1 MPRRPATPRP
11 VPATGTARPADPYP
25 LVPARKVGGLIL
37 IGGPDVASLP
47 GMAAVSSPGQRPDL
61 DRQVAR
67 VTSRAAARS
76 LPVGGS

>member
-47 GMAAVSSPGQRPDL
+47 G
-61 DRQVAR
+61 
-67 VTSRAAARS
+67 
-76 LPVGGS
+76 